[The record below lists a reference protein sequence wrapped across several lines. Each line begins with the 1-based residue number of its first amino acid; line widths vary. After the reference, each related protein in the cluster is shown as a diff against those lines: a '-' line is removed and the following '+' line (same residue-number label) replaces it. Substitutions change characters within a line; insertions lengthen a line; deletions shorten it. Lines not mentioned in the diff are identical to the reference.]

1 MAENREQPAILI
13 EVRLFVKKIEEV
25 ESESFIGIKRDM
37 RPTLFVNEFNFISIV
52 QECEALIEP
61 GGNGM
66 AKLLM
71 PTEALLE
78 TDVNVGSQVEVRSGT
93 TIIAIAEILSMKR
106 VFVKKDASSERGYII
121 VAAD

>member
-13 EVRLFVKKIEEV
+13 EVCLFVKKIEEV

-61 GGNGM
+61 GGNGI

-78 TDVNVGSQVEVRSGT
+78 TDVNVGSQVEIRSGA

-106 VFVKKDASSERGYII
+106 VLVRKDASSERGYII